1 MAKGLGFVKVKGKQ
15 YDHDIVI
22 HVDGAVT
29 RREKKKSKDLKA
41 EYGHTPLSDRELGF
55 LVDEHPDVVYIG
67 SGYEGHLP
75 VTHVAKRLLD
85 AYDIVIKPT
94 SDIRKDIES
103 ETRRFCAII
112 HVAC

>member
-1 MAKGLGFVKVKGKQ
+1 MAKGFGSVKVKGKR

-41 EYGHTPLSDRELGF
+41 VYGHTPLSERELTF
-55 LVDEHPDVVYIG
+55 LVDEHPEVVYIG
-67 SGYEGHLP
+67 SGYEGRLP
-75 VTHVAKRLLD
+75 ITHVAKRLLD

-94 SDIRKDIES
+94 PGIREDIEN